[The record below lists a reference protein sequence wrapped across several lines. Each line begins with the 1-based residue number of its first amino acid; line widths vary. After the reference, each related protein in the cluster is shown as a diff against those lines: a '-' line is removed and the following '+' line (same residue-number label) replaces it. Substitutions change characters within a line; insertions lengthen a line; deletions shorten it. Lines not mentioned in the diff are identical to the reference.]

1 MTYLEMKQHS
11 SKSLQNQDYIIFG
24 VFLHRGSDCFCHSQE
39 ILVATRC
46 HEGHLLGQMSEGL
59 TMFISWAVER
69 LMVLQNWRQ
78 WDSTAI
84 RVTEI
89 GLAEPG
95 KLKPSS
101 FIFVI
106 LSNLVSYSPLLLY
119 FELLKLSLNQ
129 AWWHIV
135 EALEFRSWFLYL

>member
-1 MTYLEMKQHS
+1 
-11 SKSLQNQDYIIFG
+11 
-24 VFLHRGSDCFCHSQE
+24 
-39 ILVATRC
+39 
-46 HEGHLLGQMSEGL
+46 
-59 TMFISWAVER
+59 
-69 LMVLQNWRQ
+69 MVLQNRRQ

-89 GLAEPG
+89 GLTEPG

-129 AWWHIV
+129 A
-135 EALEFRSWFLYL
+135 